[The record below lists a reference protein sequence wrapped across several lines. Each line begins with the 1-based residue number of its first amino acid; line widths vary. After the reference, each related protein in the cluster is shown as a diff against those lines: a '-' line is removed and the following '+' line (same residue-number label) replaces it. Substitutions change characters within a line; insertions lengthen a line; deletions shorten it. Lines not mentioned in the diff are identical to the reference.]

1 MLGRVEVAMRVRSRL
16 KSVLALGLGVALLM
30 PLPALAET
38 SLTAFDA
45 ARQALLSIW
54 AELPLTVRNVTL
66 TDGPAAGYGNY
77 TPHQGSEFR
86 AGEQIHVYVEV
97 LGYGWHDNGDGTQSE
112 LLDADLSLVN
122 AAGVTLATQEKFL
135 NADIRSRQQLLE
147 TYLNLDAT
155 LTSFDPGAYK
165 LQYVLHDRAANKDAT
180 FEVPIT
186 LVAAD
191 ASGAPADAS
200 SEAPAGDASSSAA
213 Q

>member
-1 MLGRVEVAMRVRSRL
+1 MKFR
-16 KSVLALGLGVALLM
+16 VLAAAALAFGLGV
-30 PLPALAET
+30 PAPAFAET
-38 SLTAFDA
+38 SLTAYEA
-45 ARQALLSIW
+45 ARQALLAIW
-54 AELPLTVRNVTL
+54 KELPLTVRNVTL
-66 TDGPAAGYGNY
+66 TAEPAAGYGNY
-77 TPHQGSEFR
+77 TPHEGNEYR
-86 AGEQIHVYVEV
+86 VGEQIHVYVEV

-122 AAGVTLATQEKFL
+122 VAGVTLATQEKFL

-186 LVAAD
+186 LVAGD
-191 ASGAPADAS
+191 ASS
-200 SEAPAGDASSSAA
+200 SEAPATDASSSAA